1 MKYLSLFSSA
11 QLSSAL
17 EETSGLSSSLKLRLS
32 QLSSVARAPRQGQN
46 VAAMSLSVQ
55 GDHAEAYRL
64 ITRSSGSVDQE
75 PQMQAMEDCSRCLE
89 YLGIYSDYTM
99 RLSLSYVE

>member
-1 MKYLSLFSSA
+1 MKYLSLFSST

-17 EETSGLSSSLKLRLS
+17 EKTSGLSSPLKLSLS

-75 PQMQAMEDCSRCLE
+75 PQMH
-89 YLGIYSDYTM
+89 LGNGGLFQMSVVPGD
-99 RLSLSYVE
+99 LF